1 MGERYNFFLKEHRD
15 AQNHDL
21 ADIECLHNFHIIYLS
36 YEKINVWN
44 ITVFKSKYIKLKREK

>member
-21 ADIECLHNFHIIYLS
+21 ADIECLHNFHIIYLL
-36 YEKINVWN
+36 YEKINV
-44 ITVFKSKYIKLKREK
+44 